1 METAPEAA
9 FTPLPS
15 VSHKPIS
22 IWRVDYNATVAKEAA
37 MGWQGLGYVL
47 GLNAAMFLVAF
58 LIFQLYAKSSR
69 FSLFRFRTST
79 LLSAR
84 RDTAF
89 TLKNWVDLLWRTP
102 IRDTD
107 VERQLGPEGTF
118 YLLYELYM
126 CKLLAALSVYAF
138 IVLLPLYLSIGMDS
152 AGLDSATDPNAL
164 PAPPG
169 NASYLLPTAMAAAFL
184 RSATPQPSNATATGV
199 VSPPPVPGS
208 EDKWWSFTHATIRSI
223 PNQSPYLWI
232 PVATCYI
239 FTIAFMVLFQKLS
252 QLSSIPSG
260 SSSRPE
266 PTPIECE
273 AAGEHDELLQ
283 KSPSTS
289 KKLQQKK
296 KKADRTH
303 LIGMQPSELSLRSLF
318 INRGLPKTL
327 REERFLYIMQ
337 EVFPGYV
344 EDVSVVLNMA
354 EFHKF
359 QRARR
364 DQEDKLQRA
373 KILFER
379 KTRKEPISWS
389 LWLFPGSMKFPY
401 LHRIFECNPKPFPQ
415 EERDIQAKIK
425 MLREAEEECLHR
437 LLRQNNGAG
446 RAFIIFKNP
455 RLRARFVRRV
465 RNQSIMSILARFPE
479 DALPRMVRYV
489 RELGITRWHMSTAPE
504 PDDVDWNS
512 VSFPFVKRTIVV
524 LLVNLA
530 ILIMLFVFTS
540 PIAVTSAIS
549 NTQSYTNAASS
560 VSDFVASVS
569 ELMEKYSPQMAKMM
583 VSYIPTLILVVINSV
598 LLNVL
603 QSAGRIQ
610 PIATDSAKERMIL
623 RTASVYLIFNTIFV
637 PSLAFVSIDAVLLYL
652 NRDGEVLDILGTLFL
667 HNSGIF
673 YVYYV
678 LQRCFLGTA
687 VNLLRVSEYAKFS
700 WEKPRAVTP
709 REHVESVEAW
719 PFFTGTQMAIQISMI
734 TIVLTFSTVVPLIL
748 PIGMLYFGMQ
758 YAIDKYSLL
767 HVRPRIKGR
776 GSIARTA
783 THATIFSLLIYQ
795 GAMSGFFIVRGTKLQ
810 STCILAL
817 LMITYILCLWW
828 YIRDKERAFVQTTK
842 GHYHKLEDRQCNHA
856 HHNLKKQPAPL
867 PIESLA
873 DAVAIAIA
881 VKEEAEEDE
890 VAARMTT
897 AELEGPAPEPAP
909 AAPSSE
915 AGGSTG
921 EPEPPQPQEDES
933 VHLLSDEGLVPPSP
947 RFNFKPEKASLLN
960 ETSALLMLAAKREV
974 ETADKYE
981 DESDLYREP
990 ALRKRKKSR
999 MMRSMDS
1006 RDLGS
1011 SYGSVWR
1018 HQSVAGGDAPRSS
1031 TLASTIPEDK
1041 AA

>member
-1 METAPEAA
+1 MDDELAPALAA
-9 FTPLPS
+9 AVAT
-15 VSHKPIS
+15 HKPIS
-22 IWRVDYNATVAKEAA
+22 IWSVDYNATAAKEAA

-58 LIFQLYAKSSR
+58 TIFQLYARSSR
-69 FSLFRFRTST
+69 FSLFRFRTSAA
-79 LLSAR
+79 LPSAAH
-84 RDTAF
+84 RDAF
-89 TLKNWVDLLWRTP
+89 TLRKWVDLLWRTP

-107 VERQLGPEGTF
+107 VELQLGPEGTF
-118 YLLYELYM
+118 YLLYELYI
-126 CKLLAALSVYAF
+126 CKLLAVLSIYAF
-138 IVLLPLYLSIGMDS
+138 VVLLPLYLSIGVNNAGS
-152 AGLDSATDPNAL
+152 AVD
-164 PAPPG
+164 PAPPTPLPSSGEFLRAAAATLAPTQLPVG
-169 NASYLLPTAMAAAFL
+169 NASSSVVP
-184 RSATPQPSNATATGV
+184 SAPV
-199 VSPPPVPGS
+199 VPGD
-208 EDKWWSFTHATIRSI
+208 EEKWWSFTRATIRSI

-232 PVATCYI
+232 PVATCYL
-239 FTIAFMVLFQKLS
+239 FTIAFMVLFRKLS

-260 SSSRPE
+260 SARPAPVSTE
-266 PTPIECE
+266 PCE
-273 AAGEHDELLQ
+273 SDTLLLQ
-283 KSPSTS
+283 DQPAASATKN
-289 KKLQQKK
+289 
-296 KKADRTH
+296 KADRTH

-327 REERFLYIMQ
+327 REERFLYLMQ

-359 QRARR
+359 QRARSG
-364 DQEDKLQRA
+364 QEDRLQRA
-373 KILFER
+373 KILHEM
-379 KTRKEPISWS
+379 KERKEPLSWS

-401 LHRIFECNPKPFPQ
+401 LHRIFQCNSKPFEQ
-415 EERDIQAKIK
+415 EEREIEARIAT
-425 MLREAEEECLHR
+425 LRAAEEECLER

-479 DALPRMVRYV
+479 DVLPRMVRYV

-504 PDDVDWNS
+504 PDDLDWNS
-512 VSFPFVKRTIVV
+512 VSFPFVKRTVVV
-524 LLVNLA
+524 LLVNLV
-530 ILIMLFVFTS
+530 ILAMLFVFTS

-560 VSDFVASVS
+560 MSEFVASVS
-569 ELMEKYSPQMAKMM
+569 ELVEKYSPQMAKMM
-583 VSYIPTLILVVINSV
+583 VSYIPTLILVVINAV
-598 LLNVL
+598 LINVL

-637 PSLAFVSIDAVLLYL
+637 PSLAFVSIDALLLYL

-687 VNLLRVSEYAKFS
+687 VNLLRMSEYVKFS

-758 YAIDKYSLL
+758 HAIDKYSLL

-810 STCILAL
+810 STSVLAL

-828 YIRDKERAFVQTTK
+828 YIRDKEHAFVQTTK
-842 GHYHKLEDRQCNHA
+842 GHYHQLEDRQCNHP
-856 HHNLKKQPAPL
+856 HHKHAKQTPAK
-867 PIESLA
+867 PILNLA
-873 DAVAIAIA
+873 DAVAVAIE
-881 VKEEAEEDE
+881 VDAENTD
-890 VAARMTT
+890 AA
-897 AELEGPAPEPAP
+897 
-909 AAPSSE
+909 AAAAATVTES
-915 AGGSTG
+915 GSTG
-921 EPEPPQPQEDES
+921 EPEPQELPTQGDGE
-933 VHLLSDEGLVPPSP
+933 PPVSP
-947 RFNFKPEKASLLN
+947 TFNVRPAKASLLN

-974 ETADKYE
+974 ETVRSRE
-981 DESDLYREP
+981 EESDLYREP
-990 ALRKRKKSR
+990 ALRKRKKTR
-999 MMRSMDS
+999 NMES
-1006 RDLGS
+1006 RDYDT
-1011 SYGSVWR
+1011 SYGSMWR
-1018 HQSVAGGDAPRSS
+1018 HVASTAGARGGSSPPPPPPPPPQQQQQRPPRSS
-1031 TLASTIPEDK
+1031 IPEEQQ
-1041 AA
+1041 

>member
-1 METAPEAA
+1 MNASVTVAPSDA
-9 FTPLPS
+9 FSPLPS
-15 VSHKPIS
+15 VSRKPIN
-22 IWRVDYNATVAKEAA
+22 IWSTGDYNATAAKEAA

-58 LIFQLYAKSSR
+58 VIFQLYAKSSR

-84 RDTAF
+84 RDAAF
-89 TLKNWVDLLWRTP
+89 TLNKWVDLLWRTP

-118 YLLYELYM
+118 YLLYELYI
-126 CKLLAALSVYAF
+126 CKMLAALSVYAF
-138 IVLLPLYLSIGMDS
+138 IVLLPLYLSIGMDKT
-152 AGLDSATDPNAL
+152 ARDSTDPYVL
-164 PAPPG
+164 PIAG
-169 NASYLLPTAMAAAFL
+169 NASSPLLPTIVASAFL
-184 RSATPQPSNATATGV
+184 RSVTPLPSPATGV
-199 VSPPPVPGS
+199 ASPPPVPGD

-239 FTIAFMVLFQKLS
+239 FTLAFMVLFQKLS

-260 SSSRPE
+260 SPRPE
-266 PTPIECE
+266 PAPLECE
-273 AAGEHDELLQ
+273 GEGEHDELVQ
-283 KSPSTS
+283 KSPT
-289 KKLQQKK
+289 K

-364 DQEDKLQRA
+364 GQEDKLQRA

-379 KTRKEPISWS
+379 KTRKEAISWS

-401 LHRIFECNPKPFPQ
+401 LHRIFACNPKPFEQ
-415 EERDIQAKIK
+415 EERDIQTKIK
-425 MLREAEEECLHR
+425 MLREAEEECLQR
-437 LLRQNNGAG
+437 ILRQNNGAG
-446 RAFIIFKNP
+446 RAFIIFKNA

-479 DALPRMVRYV
+479 DSLPRMVRYV

-524 LLVNLA
+524 VLVNVA
-530 ILIMLFVFTS
+530 ILVMLFVFTS

-569 ELMEKYSPQMAKMM
+569 DLVEKYSPQMAKMM
-583 VSYIPTLILVVINSV
+583 VSYIPTLILVVINAV

-623 RTASVYLIFNTIFV
+623 RMASVYLIFNTIFV

-652 NRDGEVLDILGTLFL
+652 NQDGEVLDILGTLFL

-758 YAIDKYSLL
+758 HAIDKYSLL

-783 THATIFSLLIYQ
+783 THATTFSLLIYQ

-810 STCILAL
+810 STCILVL
-817 LMITYILCLWW
+817 LMMTYILCLWW

-842 GHYHKLEDRQCNHA
+842 GHYHQLEDRQCNHA
-856 HHNLKKQPAPL
+856 HHNLKKQPTPL

-881 VKEEAEEDE
+881 IKEEEEEDM
-890 VAARMTT
+890 ARMTT
-897 AELEGPAPEPAP
+897 AEVEVSAPPSEG
-909 AAPSSE
+909 
-915 AGGSTG
+915 GGSTD
-921 EPEPPQPQEDES
+921 EPEPPQPQED
-933 VHLLSDEGLVPPSP
+933 VPVQFPSDEGLVPPSP
-947 RFNFKPEKASLLN
+947 KFNLKPEKASLLN
-960 ETSALLMLAAKREV
+960 ETSALLMLAAKREI

-981 DESDLYREP
+981 EESDLYREP
-990 ALRKRKKSR
+990 ALRKRKKNR
-999 MMRSMDS
+999 VMRSMDS
-1006 RDLGS
+1006 RDFGT

-1018 HQSVAGGDAPRSS
+1018 HQSVVGDAPRSS